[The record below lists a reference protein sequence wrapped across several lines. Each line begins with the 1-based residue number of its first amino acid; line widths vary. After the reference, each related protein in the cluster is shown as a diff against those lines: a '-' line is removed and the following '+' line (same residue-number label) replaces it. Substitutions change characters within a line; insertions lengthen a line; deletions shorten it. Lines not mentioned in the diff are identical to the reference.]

1 MLRASC
7 RKIVASSRSLVR
19 QDICRSC
26 SPALT
31 TDETLSHQRSD
42 FPLKSAAR
50 HLGEQ
55 RLEIGYGHS
64 TILQYV
70 AQSLC
75 LPVRKSILPTENILP
90 NRRLTPLLDLVE
102 LRGESYGELLDQAR
116 HIHVGASDSLKRS
129 IEGQPIAVVVF
140 AYGEEPLEIVAC
152 LVEQQRRKQTR
163 RASVPVEKRVNV
175 DKLELGDGAD
185 NYRMYVGRS
194 IQPTDEFTH
203 QLWHSLGGGGV

>member
-1 MLRASC
+1 MLRASCRKLC

-75 LPVRKSILPTENILP
+75 LPVRKSILPTENILTT
-90 NRRLTPLLDLVE
+90 NLSFDEWTEMFGSARMASTLLDGLTHHVHIFE
-102 LRGESYGELLDQAR
+102 MNGDSYRLRQSSR
-116 HIHVGASDSLKRS
+116 TAS
-129 IEGQPIAVVVF
+129 E
-140 AYGEEPLEIVAC
+140 
-152 LVEQQRRKQTR
+152 
-163 RASVPVEKRVNV
+163 
-175 DKLELGDGAD
+175 
-185 NYRMYVGRS
+185 
-194 IQPTDEFTH
+194 
-203 QLWHSLGGGGV
+203 